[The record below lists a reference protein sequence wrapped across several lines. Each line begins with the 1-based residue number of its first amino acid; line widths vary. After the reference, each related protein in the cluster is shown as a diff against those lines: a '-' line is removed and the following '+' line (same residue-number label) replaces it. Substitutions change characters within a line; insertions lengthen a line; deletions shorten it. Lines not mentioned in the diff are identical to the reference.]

1 VNNESW
7 ETAFE
12 GVDMYVKQEPNKKL
26 TVLVSSTVYGIEELL
41 DRVYTLLTSFGYE
54 VWMSHKG
61 TVPVRSDRTAF
72 ENCLAAVE
80 TCNLFLGII
89 TPHYGSG
96 QDRQTPNEL
105 SITHQEVRRA
115 IRLNKPRWLLAHEHV
130 VFAWSLLK
138 NLGHK
143 DKASRKKLRSAFKST
158 PILDDL
164 RVLDLYE
171 EAIVDGVP
179 LAERDGNW
187 VQKFR
192 STGDGSLF
200 VASQFFRYQEVE
212 QFIKENFESGTPLPK
227 KGGEA

>member
-1 VNNESW
+1 
-7 ETAFE
+7 
-12 GVDMYVKQEPNKKL
+12 MRVKQKAAKKL
-26 TVLVSSTVYGIEELL
+26 IVLVSSTVYGVEELL
-41 DRVYTLLTSFGYE
+41 DRVYTLLTGFGYE

-80 TCNLFLGII
+80 KCDLFLGII
-89 TPHYGSG
+89 TPNYGSG
-96 QDRQTPNEL
+96 QDKQKPNEL
-105 SITHQEVRRA
+105 SITHQEVQKA
-115 IRLNKPRWLLAHEHV
+115 IQLNKPRWILAHEHV

-143 DKASRKKLRSAFKST
+143 DKASRKKLSPAFKRT

-171 EAIVDGVP
+171 EAIIDELP
-179 LAERDGNW
+179 LPKRDGNW

-192 STGDGSLF
+192 STNDGSLF

-212 QFIKENFESGTPLPK
+212 QFIKEDFESGNPLRK
-227 KGGEA
+227 KGGEV